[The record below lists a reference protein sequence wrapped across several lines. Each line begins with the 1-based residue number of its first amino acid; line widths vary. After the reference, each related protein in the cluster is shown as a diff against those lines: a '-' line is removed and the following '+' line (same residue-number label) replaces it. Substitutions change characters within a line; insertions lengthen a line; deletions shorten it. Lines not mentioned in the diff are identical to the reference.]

1 VALTIGEIALV
12 VKEIAQP
19 LVGGW
24 VQKVY
29 QPHDEAISLE
39 IRAQGKTLTLYFS
52 ADPETARLHFLSTKP
67 LNPPTPP
74 PFCQLLRAH
83 LEGARIE
90 RVEQVGDDRVVRLD
104 MQREGKPVT
113 LVAELTGRTA
123 NLILLDEGG
132 TVRGQLRKGRLK
144 VGQPYIAPVAKTP
157 HPNPLPASGARENL
171 VPSPGPPVAPQRQ
184 RAMGE
189 GGGEGHFPIG
199 AELERRYQARDEARA
214 KARQL
219 EVVKAGLRKTL
230 KRAVKRIEALEE
242 DLAKAERYRDYNRYG
257 ELLKSHLGEIQK
269 GAASITVPD
278 YFDPALPEIVL
289 PLDPAKSPQGNL
301 DDYFRK
307 YKKYQN
313 AQKAIRP
320 RLHAAQAE
328 AATLRERV
336 ARLDRGEEALAPPPS
351 PSPSKVPSPLA
362 GEGKGEGERH
372 RRSRAKPFLR
382 FASEAGDTILVGRN
396 SRENEDLTFGLA
408 RSHDLWLHASGAPG
422 SHVVLR
428 LEKGA
433 ELRKE
438 SLLDAAT
445 LALQYSD
452 LRRSGQGEVLYA
464 YRKHVRKPRG
474 AKPGLVTVTQD
485 KRLFIKLDRKRL
497 ARLKESLR

>member
-1 VALTIGEIALV
+1 MALTTAEIRKVLTEIAP
-12 VKEIAQP
+12 P
-19 LVGGW
+19 LLGGR

-39 IRAQGKTLTLYFS
+39 SRSQGKTVTLYFS
-52 ADPETARLHFLSTKP
+52 ADPETARLHFLSKKT

-83 LEGARIE
+83 LEGARLE
-90 RVEQVGDDRVVRLD
+90 RIEQVADDRIVRLD
-104 MQREGKPVT
+104 MQRDGKPVT

-123 NLILLDEGG
+123 NLMLLNDAGV
-132 TVRGQLRKGRLK
+132 VRGQLRKGRFK
-144 VGQPYIAPVAKTP
+144 PGDAYTAPPSKPPSSPPPSPSVII
-157 HPNPLPASGARENL
+157 
-171 VPSPGPPVAPQRQ
+171 PSPGTPIALPG
-184 RAMGE
+184 AMGH
-189 GGGEGHFPIG
+189 GEGKGEGDFPIS
-199 AELERRYQARDEARA
+199 AALERRYQERDDARA
-214 KARQL
+214 RARQL
-219 EVVKAGLRKTL
+219 EIVKAGLQKTL
-230 KRAVKRIEALEE
+230 KRAVKRIEALEA

-257 ELLKSHLGEIQK
+257 ELLKPHLGEIPK
-269 GAASITVPD
+269 GATSIEVPD
-278 YFDPALPEIVL
+278 YFDPALPDIVL

-320 RLHAAQAE
+320 RLKAAQAE
-328 AATLRERV
+328 AVALRERL
-336 ARLDRGEEALAPPPS
+336 AALDRGEEVLASPPS
-351 PSPSKVPSPLA
+351 LSPSA
-362 GEGKGEGERH
+362 GGGTRVAGKRK
-372 RRSRAKPFLR
+372 SSKPQAKPFLR
-382 FASEAGDTILVGRN
+382 FISEAGDAILIGRN
-396 SRENEDLTFGLA
+396 SRENEELTFGLA

-428 LEKGA
+428 LEKGT

-445 LALQYSD
+445 LALHYSN
-452 LRRSGQGEVLYA
+452 LRKSGQGEGLYA

-485 KRLFIKLDRKRL
+485 KCLFIKLDRKRL
-497 ARLKESLR
+497 QQLKESRAERV

>member
-1 VALTIGEIALV
+1 MALTTAEIREVLAEIALR
-12 VKEIAQP
+12 
-19 LVGGW
+19 LVGGR

-29 QPHDEAISLE
+29 QPHAEAISLA
-39 IRAQGKTLTLYFS
+39 IRVQGRTLTLYFS
-52 ADPETARLHFLSTKP
+52 ADPETARLHLLSKKP

-90 RVEQVGDDRVVRLD
+90 RIEQVGNDRIVRLD
-104 MQREGKPVT
+104 LQRDGKPVT
-113 LVAELTGRTA
+113 LIAELTGRTA
-123 NLILLDEGG
+123 NLFLLDEAGI
-132 TVRGQLRKGRLK
+132 VRGQLRKGRFK
-144 VGQPYIAPVAKTP
+144 HGETYVAPVAKSQ
-157 HPNPLPASGARENL
+157 A
-171 VPSPGPPVAPQRQ
+171 PGKA
-184 RAMGE
+184 GE
-189 GGGEGHFPIG
+189 IRTDTQATEEFPISP
-199 AELERRYQARDEARA
+199 ELERRYQERDEARA
-214 KARQL
+214 RARQL
-219 EVVKAGLRKTL
+219 DAVKAGLRKTL
-230 KRAVKRIEALEE
+230 KRAVKRIEALEA
-242 DLAKAERYRDYNRYG
+242 DLAKAERYHDYNRYG

-313 AQKAIRP
+313 ARKAIRP
-320 RLHAAQAE
+320 RLVAAQAE
-328 AATLRERV
+328 AASLRERL
-336 ARLDRGEEALAPPPS
+336 AALDREGLPTDLEIPAPLRREQPARPPRKEKS
-351 PSPSKVPSPLA
+351 Q
-362 GEGKGEGERH
+362 
-372 RRSRAKPFLR
+372 AKPFLR
-382 FASEAGDTILVGRN
+382 FASEAGDAILVGRN
-396 SRENEDLTFGLA
+396 SRENEELTFGLA

-445 LALQYSD
+445 LALHYSD
-452 LRRSGQGEVLYA
+452 LRKSGQGEVLYV

-485 KRLFIKLDRKRL
+485 KRLLIKLDRKRL
-497 ARLKESLR
+497 QRLKESLR